1 MESVKLIS
9 KDLNPVVIASFVD
22 TILNPIDPGSFIG
35 TKNNLQN
42 IMLIDPKCNSTFL
55 DRRNFFF

>member
-9 KDLNPVVIASFVD
+9 KDLNPVVIASFID
-22 TILNPIDPGSFIG
+22 TILNPIDPDSFIG
-35 TKNNLQN
+35 TKLNLQN

-55 DRRNFFF
+55 DRR